1 MSAEFVERRI
11 KELVADQLGL
21 GLDDVLLESV
31 LAGDLGADTL
41 DVLEL
46 IMAMEEEFDLDIGDN
61 DADRFK
67 TIQDVVDY
75 VSCQIHC

>member
-46 IMAMEEEFDLDIGDN
+46 IMAMEEEFELDIGDG

-67 TIQDVVDY
+67 TVQDVVDY
-75 VSCQIHC
+75 VSCQIH